1 MPLPASPT
9 TSTPRARRSARTAVS
24 PASSDIAARRG
35 RQPASETV
43 VTDYRRQRQLILD
56 AILVVR
62 GDLKEA
68 LQSFAVRVD
77 GEAAR
82 VSDILME
89 DDGALSRVEVEGRLK
104 WLRKARELLGGLDVK
119 PRKGRSK
126 DLKAMDELLARLEA
140 LVADW

>member
-1 MPLPASPT
+1 MAMPASPT
-9 TSTPRARRSARTAVS
+9 TSAPRARR
-24 PASSDIAARRG
+24 AARASATTVRSDAPA
-35 RQPASETV
+35 RRASQQPSEATA
-43 VTDYRRQRQLILD
+43 TDYRRQRQLVLD
-56 AILVVR
+56 NLLVVR
-62 GDLKEA
+62 ADLKEA

-89 DDGALSRVEVEGRLK
+89 DDGALTRAEIEGRLK
-104 WLRKARELLGGLDVK
+104 CMRKARDLLGELDVK

-126 DLKAMDELLARLEA
+126 DLKAVDEVLRRLEA